1 MAIHTTQGYQLQV
14 NNGTAYINVGG
25 VESISFG
32 NGTAEEYDVTALS
45 DTAKQKLTG
54 FIDNGDM
61 TASVFE
67 DFADAGQDFLRAE
80 VANSNT
86 VALKIVLAS
95 TAGASNITF
104 NGETKQWSHD
114 FSRGPAKAT
123 FGAAVSGAITI
134 A

>member
-14 NNGTAYINVGG
+14 NNGTAFINVGG

-45 DTAKQKLTG
+45 DAAKVKLTG
-54 FIDNGDM
+54 FLDNGDC
-61 TASVFE
+61 SVGIFQ

-80 VANSNT
+80 TANSNS
-86 VALKIVLAS
+86 VPLKIVLSA

-104 NGETKQWSHD
+104 TGKTKQWSHD
-114 FSRGPAKAT
+114 FSRGPSKAT
-123 FGAAVSGAITI
+123 FSAAVSGAITI
-134 A
+134 T